1 MARTARSSPILQG
14 VASSYSWV
22 VTGDHLEAGR
32 QNHGTRWRAFWD
44 LSTGWGSALGLG
56 RMDPRRDPCP
66 RCLRN
71 VCGAGHHPDK
81 QCLRPRPGARK
92 RARVIAEAC
101 EYPQASCQ
109 SGPGSWDLSVTS
121 LWRSGARYLYGT
133 SIRSSGPVEGVQE
146 QRQHGRAFGL
156 GICPRGEEMFP
167 GAPWWRGNTRRGQP
181 GRLKVFPEGYSRGY
195 YS

>member
-1 MARTARSSPILQG
+1 MP
-14 VASSYSWV
+14 SSYSWV

-81 QCLRPRPGARK
+81 QCLRPRPGALEKGRASSRK
-92 RARVIAEAC
+92 RASTLRHHARVGLGRGTSQLRAC
-101 EYPQASCQ
+101 
-109 SGPGSWDLSVTS
+109 GD
-121 LWRSGARYLYGT
+121 RSPGT

-146 QRQHGRAFGL
+146 QGQHGRAFGL

-181 GRLKVFPEGYSRGY
+181 GRLGEFPVGYTRGTIPNHPRGG
-195 YS
+195 

>member
-1 MARTARSSPILQG
+1 MGGLRGRAGPSWTPAEVGTHPGRILPLDFRCPSRLKFLGPCAPRHRRPLALVGGKDDPPFSPE
-14 VASSYSWV
+14 ATPKRSSYSWV

-44 LSTGWGSALGLG
+44 PSTGWGSVLGLG

-101 EYPQASCQ
+101 EYPQASCL
-109 SGPGSWDLSVTS
+109 SGPGPRDLSATS
-121 LWRSGARYLYGT
+121 LWASTL
-133 SIRSSGPVEGVQE
+133 IGPG
-146 QRQHGRAFGL
+146 
-156 GICPRGEEMFP
+156 
-167 GAPWWRGNTRRGQP
+167 
-181 GRLKVFPEGYSRGY
+181 
-195 YS
+195 